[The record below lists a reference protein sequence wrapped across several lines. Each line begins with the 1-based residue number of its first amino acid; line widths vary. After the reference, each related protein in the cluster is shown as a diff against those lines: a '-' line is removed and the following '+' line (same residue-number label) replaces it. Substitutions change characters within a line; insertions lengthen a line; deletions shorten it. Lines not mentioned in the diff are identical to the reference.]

1 MRVVM
6 KFGGASV
13 GKGYSTVAK
22 IINSY
27 AESNETIVLVSA
39 MAGVTDQL
47 IDCAERSQK
56 DIKKEVLRDFIQEL
70 LKKHLKAAEES
81 IDDELILKEI
91 EQKLTETLEEL
102 ERVLIG
108 ISLLKELSSQARDKV
123 MSFGERLSTP
133 ILWGAVKNLN
143 IPAVYLSGYEAGI
156 VTDDRFGNARPIW
169 DLSMKKIQQTL
180 LPLLEQGYT
189 LIISGFVAET
199 AEDGIITTLGRGGTD
214 FSASIIGAAIEAEE
228 IIFWKETT
236 GVLTTDPNIE
246 PNAQTIPSL
255 SYAEAM
261 ELAYFGAKIL
271 HPKCL
276 QPVMERE
283 NILVRVKN
291 TFKPDAE
298 GSVIVGEGSE
308 QVENIAKA
316 VSVLF
321 NAGIIEVGGAGM
333 IGTPG
338 IAALVFGAFEK
349 ADANVIMIS
358 QSSSE
363 ANISVVVNRSDLKK
377 TEKTLKETFAHTNYI
392 KYIRSEDDIC
402 VIGVVGEGLKGTPGV
417 AAKVFQSVAQKGVN
431 VRMIAQGSSELNIS
445 FVVKEKDGALAVRAL
460 HETFELGEKIN
471 YLKRDKK

>member
-6 KFGGASV
+6 KFGGSSI
-13 GKGYSTVAK
+13 GNGSNFGQVAQ

-27 AESNETIVLVSA
+27 VESNETIVLVSA
-39 MAGVTDQL
+39 MAGVTDHL
-47 IDCAERSQK
+47 IDYAERSQK

-143 IPAVYLSGYEAGI
+143 IPAMYLTGYEAGI

-169 DLSMKKIQQTL
+169 NISTEKIQKTL

-189 LIISGFVAET
+189 LIISGFIAST
-199 AEDGIITTLGRGGTD
+199 EDGLITTLGRGGTD
-214 FSASIIGAAIEAEE
+214 FSAVIIGAVLEAEE

-236 GVLTTDPNIE
+236 GVLTTDPNLE

-276 QPVMERE
+276 QPIMERE

-298 GSVIVGEGSE
+298 GSVIVPVTE
-308 QVENIAKA
+308 QVENVAKA

-321 NAGIIEVGGAGM
+321 NAGIIEVG

-338 IAALVFGAFEK
+338 VVGIAARIFEAFEK
-349 ADANVIMIS
+349 ADTNVIMIS

-363 ANISVVVNRSDLKK
+363 ANISVVVNRSDIRK

-392 KYIRSEDDIC
+392 KYVRSEDDIC

-417 AAKVFQSVAQKGVN
+417 AAKVFQAVAQKEVN

-445 FVVKEKDGALAVRAL
+445 FVVKEKDGGLTVRAL
-460 HETFELGEKIN
+460 HEAFELGKKII
-471 YLKRDKK
+471 K

>member
-6 KFGGASV
+6 KFGGSSI
-13 GKGYSTVAK
+13 GNGSNFGHVAK
-22 IINSY
+22 IINTY

-47 IDCAERSQK
+47 IDYAERSQK
-56 DIKKEVLRDFIQEL
+56 DIKNEVLRDFIQKL

-81 IDDELILKEI
+81 IDNELILKEI

-143 IPAVYLSGYEAGI
+143 IPAVYLTGYEAGI

-169 DLSMKKIQQTL
+169 NISIEKIQKTL
-180 LPLLEQGYT
+180 LPLLEQRHT
-189 LIISGFVAET
+189 LIISGFIAET
-199 AEDGIITTLGRGGTD
+199 EDGLITTLGRGGTD
-214 FSASIIGAAIEAEE
+214 FSAAIIGAAIEAEE

-236 GVLTTDPNIE
+236 GVLTTDPNLE

-276 QPVMERE
+276 QPIMERE
-283 NILVRVKN
+283 NILIRVKN

-298 GSVIVGEGSE
+298 GSIIVPVTE
-308 QVENIAKA
+308 QVENVAKA

-321 NAGIIEVGGAGM
+321 NAGIIEVG
-333 IGTPG
+333 IGIPGVVG
-338 IAALVFGAFEK
+338 IAARIFEAFEK
-349 ADANVIMIS
+349 ADTNVIMIS

-363 ANISVVVNRSDLKK
+363 ANISVVVNRSGIRK
-377 TEKTLKETFAHTNYI
+377 TEKVLKETFAHTNYI

-417 AAKVFQSVAQKGVN
+417 AAKVFQAVAQKGVN

-445 FVVKEKDGALAVRAL
+445 FVVKEKDGGLAVRAL
-460 HETFELGEKIN
+460 HDAFELGVKMI
-471 YLKRDKK
+471 K

>member
-6 KFGGASV
+6 KFGGTSI
-13 GKGYSTVAK
+13 GNGSNFGHVAK
-22 IINSY
+22 IISSY

-56 DIKKEVLRDFIQEL
+56 DITKETLSDFIQEL

-91 EQKLTETLEEL
+91 EKKLTETLEEL
-102 ERVLIG
+102 ERVLVG

-143 IPAVYLSGYEAGI
+143 IPAVYLTGYEAGI

-169 DLSMKKIQQTL
+169 KISTEKIQKTL

-189 LIISGFVAET
+189 LIISGFIAST
-199 AEDGIITTLGRGGTD
+199 EDGLITTLGRGGTD
-214 FSASIIGAAIEAEE
+214 FSAVIIGAVLEAEE

-236 GVLTTDPNIE
+236 GVLTTDPNLE

-276 QPVMERE
+276 QPIMERE

-298 GSVIVGEGSE
+298 GSVIVPVTE
-308 QVENIAKA
+308 QVENVAKA

-321 NAGIIEVGGAGM
+321 NAGIIEVG

-338 IAALVFGAFEK
+338 VVGIAARIFEAFEK

-363 ANISVVVNRSDLKK
+363 ANISIVINRSDIRK
-377 TEKTLKETFAHTNYI
+377 TEKALKETFAHTNYI
-392 KYIRSEDDIC
+392 KYVRSEDDIC

-417 AAKVFQSVAQKGVN
+417 AAKVFQAVAQKGVN

-445 FVVKEKDGALAVRAL
+445 FVVKEKDGGLAVRAL
-460 HETFELGEKIN
+460 HEAFELGKKII
-471 YLKRDKK
+471 K

>member
-6 KFGGASV
+6 KFGGSSI
-13 GKGYSTVAK
+13 GNGSNFGQVAQ

-27 AESNETIVLVSA
+27 VESNETIILVSA

-47 IDCAERSQK
+47 IDYAERSQK
-56 DIKKEVLRDFIQEL
+56 DIKKEVLRDFIHEL

-143 IPAVYLSGYEAGI
+143 IPAVYLTGYEAGI

-169 DLSMKKIQQTL
+169 NLSIKKIQKTL
-180 LPLLEQGYT
+180 LPLLEQGNT
-189 LIISGFVAET
+189 LIISGFIAET
-199 AEDGIITTLGRGGTD
+199 EDGLITTLGRGGTD
-214 FSASIIGAAIEAEE
+214 FSAAIIGVAIEAEE

-236 GVLTTDPNIE
+236 GVLTTDPILE

-276 QPVMERE
+276 QPVMERR

-298 GSVIVGEGSE
+298 GSIIVPVTE
-308 QVENIAKA
+308 QVENVAKA

-321 NAGIIEVGGAGM
+321 NAGIIEVGGAEM

-338 IAALVFGAFEK
+338 IAARIFGAFEK
-349 ADANVIMIS
+349 AEANVIMIS

-363 ANISVVVNRSDLKK
+363 ANISVVVNRSDIRK
-377 TEKTLKETFAHTNYI
+377 TEKALKETFAHTNYI
-392 KYIRSEDDIC
+392 KYVRSEDDIC
-402 VIGVVGEGLKGTPGV
+402 VIGVVGDGLKGTPGV
-417 AAKVFQSVAQKGVN
+417 AAKVFQAVAQKGVN

-445 FVVKEKDGALAVRAL
+445 FVVKEKDGGLAVRAL
-460 HETFELGEKIN
+460 HKAFELGETITK
-471 YLKRDKK
+471 

>member
-6 KFGGASV
+6 KFGGTSI
-13 GKGYSTVAK
+13 GNGSNFGHVAK

-27 AESNETIVLVSA
+27 AESHETIVLVSA

-56 DIKKEVLRDFIQEL
+56 DITKEVLRDFIQEL

-81 IDDELILKEI
+81 IDDEFILKEV

-108 ISLLKELSSQARDKV
+108 ISLLKELSSQAKDKV

-143 IPAVYLSGYEAGI
+143 IPVVYLTGYEAGI
-156 VTDDRFGNARPIW
+156 VTDERFGNARPIW
-169 DLSMKKIQQTL
+169 NISIEKIQKTL
-180 LPLLEQGYT
+180 VPLLEQRYT
-189 LIISGFVAET
+189 IIISGFIAGT
-199 AEDGIITTLGRGGTD
+199 EDGLITTLGRGGTD
-214 FSASIIGAAIEAEE
+214 FSAAIIGTSIEADE

-236 GVLTTDPNIE
+236 GVLTTDPNLE

-298 GSVIVGEGSE
+298 GSIIVPATE
-308 QVENIAKA
+308 QVENVAKA

-321 NAGIIEVGGAGM
+321 NAGIIEVGGAEM

-338 IAALVFGAFEK
+338 IAAHIFGAFEK

-363 ANISVVVNRSDLKK
+363 ANISVVVNRSDIRK
-377 TEKTLKETFAHTNYI
+377 TEKVLKETFAYTNYI
-392 KYIRSEDDIC
+392 KYVRSEDDIC

-417 AAKVFQSVAQKGVN
+417 AAKVFQAVAQKGVN

-445 FVVKEKDGALAVRAL
+445 FVVKEKDGGLAVRAL
-460 HETFELGEKIN
+460 HEAFELGKKII
-471 YLKRDKK
+471 K

>member
-6 KFGGASV
+6 KFGGSSI
-13 GKGYSTVAK
+13 GNGSNFGHVAQ

-27 AESNETIVLVSA
+27 VKSNETIVLVSA

-70 LKKHLKAAEES
+70 LKKHLNAAEES
-81 IDDELILKEI
+81 IDDEFIFKEV

-143 IPAVYLSGYEAGI
+143 IPAVYLTGYEAGI

-169 DLSMKKIQQTL
+169 NISIEKIKKTL
-180 LPLLEQGYT
+180 LPLLEQRYT
-189 LIISGFVAET
+189 IIISGFIAST
-199 AEDGIITTLGRGGTD
+199 EDGFITTLGRGGTD
-214 FSASIIGAAIEAEE
+214 FSAAIIGAAIEAEE

-236 GVLTTDPNIE
+236 GVLTTDPNLE

-276 QPVMERE
+276 QPIMERE

-298 GSVIVGEGSE
+298 GSVIVPVTE
-308 QVENIAKA
+308 QVENVAKA

-321 NAGIIEVGGAGM
+321 NAGIIEVG

-338 IAALVFGAFEK
+338 VVGIAARIFEAFEK
-349 ADANVIMIS
+349 ADTNVIMIS

-363 ANISVVVNRSDLKK
+363 ANISVVVNRSDIRK
-377 TEKTLKETFAHTNYI
+377 TEKALKETFAHTNYI

-417 AAKVFQSVAQKGVN
+417 AAKVFQAVAQKGVN

-445 FVVKEKDGALAVRAL
+445 FVVKEKDGGLAVRAL
-460 HETFELGEKIN
+460 HEAFELGEKMI
-471 YLKRDKK
+471 K

>member
-6 KFGGASV
+6 KFGGSSI
-13 GKGYSTVAK
+13 GNGSNFGQVAQ

-27 AESNETIVLVSA
+27 VESNETIVLVSA

-47 IDCAERSQK
+47 IDYAERSQK

-143 IPAVYLSGYEAGI
+143 IPAVYLTGYEAGI

-169 DLSMKKIQQTL
+169 NISTEKIQKTL

-189 LIISGFVAET
+189 LIISGFIAST
-199 AEDGIITTLGRGGTD
+199 EDGLITTLGRGGTD
-214 FSASIIGAAIEAEE
+214 FSAVIIGAVLEAEE

-236 GVLTTDPNIE
+236 GVLTTDPNLE

-276 QPVMERE
+276 QPIMERE

-298 GSVIVGEGSE
+298 GSVIVPVTE
-308 QVENIAKA
+308 QVENVAKA

-321 NAGIIEVGGAGM
+321 NAGIIEVG

-338 IAALVFGAFEK
+338 VVGIAARIFEAFEK

-363 ANISVVVNRSDLKK
+363 ANISIVINRSDIRK
-377 TEKTLKETFAHTNYI
+377 TEKALKETFAHTNYI
-392 KYIRSEDDIC
+392 KYVRSEDDIC

-417 AAKVFQSVAQKGVN
+417 AAKVFQAVAQKQVN

-445 FVVKEKDGALAVRAL
+445 FVVKEKDGGLTVRAL
-460 HETFELGEKIN
+460 HEAFELGEKKI
-471 YLKRDKK
+471 K

>member
-1 MRVVM
+1 MRVVH
-6 KFGGASV
+6 KFGGRSI
-13 GKGYSTVAK
+13 GNGSNFGHVAK
-22 IINSY
+22 IIYSFVKKND
-27 AESNETIVLVSA
+27 EVIILVSA

-47 IDCAERSQK
+47 IECAERCQK
-56 DIKKEVLRDFIQEL
+56 EIKKDTLREFIQNL

-81 IDDELILKEI
+81 IDDISILKEV
-91 EQKLTETLEEL
+91 EQKLNETLEEL
-102 ERVLIG
+102 ERVLVG

-133 ILWGAVKNLN
+133 ILWGAVKNLD
-143 IPAVYLSGYEAGI
+143 IPALYLTGYEAGI

-169 DLSMKKIQQTL
+169 NISIEKIQQTL
-180 LPLLEQGYT
+180 SPLLEQGYT
-189 LIISGFVAET
+189 LIISGFIAET
-199 AEDGIITTLGRGGTD
+199 EDGIITTLGRGGTD
-214 FSASIIGAAIEAEE
+214 YSAVIIAAAIEAQE
-228 IIFWKETT
+228 IIFWKTT
-236 GVLTTDPNIE
+236 SGVLTTDPNIE

-298 GSVIVGEGSE
+298 GSIIVPVTE
-308 QVENIAKA
+308 QVENVAKA

-321 NAGIIEVGGAGM
+321 NAGIIEVGGAEM

-338 IAALVFGAFEK
+338 IAARIFGAFEK

-460 HETFELGEKIN
+460 HEAFELGEKIN
-471 YLKRDKK
+471 